1 MKQNFLYLIVA
12 IAFMGCSSPKKA
24 QESHRESTYT
34 TDYTVPVGNIVQPA
48 TVVPTVAGPRV
59 HTVQKGESLSVIA
72 KQYGVTVKA
81 IAEANNIANPNMIK
95 INQKLIIPE
104 KKENLD

>member
-1 MKQNFLYLIVA
+1 MKRTVLYFIVSA
-12 IAFMGCSSPKKA
+12 AFIGCSSPKKV
-24 QESHRESTYT
+24 QEPPSVSSYT
-34 TDYTVPVGNIVQPA
+34 TEYTVPAGNIVQPA
-48 TVVPTVAGPRV
+48 VTTVAEPRI

-81 IAEANNIANPNMIK
+81 IAEANNITNTNLIK

-104 KKENLD
+104 K

>member
-1 MKQNFLYLIVA
+1 MKRTVLYFIMSA
-12 IAFMGCSSPKKA
+12 AFMGCSSPKKV
-24 QESHRESTYT
+24 QESPRESTYT
-34 TDYTVPVGNIVQPA
+34 TDYTVPAGNIVQPA
-48 TVVPTVAGPRV
+48 TTVTTVAEPRI

-81 IAEANNIANPNMIK
+81 IAEANNITNTNLIK

-104 KKENLD
+104 K

>member
-1 MKQNFLYLIVA
+1 MKRTVLYFIVSA
-12 IAFMGCSSPKKA
+12 AFMGCSSPKKV
-24 QESHRESTYT
+24 QESPRESAYT
-34 TDYTVPVGNIVQPA
+34 TDYTVPAGNFVQPA
-48 TVVPTVAGPRV
+48 AVVPTGTEPRV

-95 INQKLIIPE
+95 INQKLIIP
-104 KKENLD
+104 KDN